1 MNTETVTDPGK
12 IMNTLS
18 KHWDVER
25 MKAMFRAANYSKL
38 RYPLLIMTLLLLA
51 AVAITARQLA
61 EGILAEMQGV
71 VYLFPF

>member
-1 MNTETVTDPGK
+1 MNTETVTDPRK
-12 IMNTLS
+12 IMNVPS
-18 KHWDVER
+18 QHWNGER
-25 MKAMFRAANYSKL
+25 MKAMFQAANNSKL

>member
-1 MNTETVTDPGK
+1 MNTEPVTDPGK

-18 KHWDVER
+18 KHWDGER

>member
-1 MNTETVTDPGK
+1 MNTEPVTDPGK

-18 KHWDVER
+18 KQWDGER
-25 MKAMFRAANYSKL
+25 MKAMFRAANYLKL

>member
-1 MNTETVTDPGK
+1 
-12 IMNTLS
+12 
-18 KHWDVER
+18 